1 MTIPSTPFRKDHTLT
16 GAIVPLLY
24 DWKILSKNHLL
35 VTLVDTVSV
44 PNVET
49 TLTVDTDYTVNNVG
63 SDTGT
68 ITPALA
74 YTAGWKIVITPNLP
88 FEQDTDFT
96 NQNSVKP
103 EEAES
108 MADKLGRQIK
118 QIVETLSR
126 TVKTT
131 VGGGVQPDDLLD
143 SINAAVTLSGTNAT
157 TSTTQA
163 GIATTQ
169 AGIATTQA
177 GIATA
182 AVEGIPYRDVVF
194 LTFANSPYTM
204 TNADRGKMFSIDTS
218 GGNFVFNLAQIST
231 LTMPFT
237 IGVKKATNDAN
248 TVTINRAG
256 TDLIDAAT
264 SYVISNVAVVNLIG
278 DTDGTPDKWT
288 SAAFGAG
295 AGEIKN
301 QTFTGGVD
309 YTAGS
314 TTTLTLT
321 NTPIAPSSAAL
332 DVIFD
337 GVYQHPSEW
346 SYNPGTGVITFTSA
360 IPLEVAKVFTQWT
373 SSSVVIGTPSDGTV
387 SWIKLAS
394 ALIASVAE
402 IVSGTAN
409 KIVSAA
415 NLRTFINEN
424 VTTPWVAYTPV
435 FTGFGTVTN
444 IDFYS
449 RRVGSNLEVM
459 GRCTNGTPTATEAR
473 MTIGFNGTSGNVT
486 AVNGGP
492 LPASGT
498 AIVGVASMGQNSD
511 PIVLAERNVSYV
523 TFGLQ
528 SNGTGGL
535 IKLNGSVFIGTSLNF
550 TLKASIPIQGW

>member
-24 DWKILSKNHLL
+24 DWKVLNKTHLL
-35 VTLVDTVSV
+35 VTLVNTSV
-44 PNVET
+44 TPNVET
-49 TLTVDTDYTVNNVG
+49 TLVVDTDYTVNNVG

-68 ITPALA
+68 ITPASA
-74 YTAGWKIVITPNLP
+74 HTAGWKIVITPNLP

-103 EEAES
+103 EEAEA
-108 MADKLGRQIK
+108 MADKLARQIK
-118 QIVETLSR
+118 QIIETLSR

-131 VGGGVQPDDLLD
+131 VGGGVQPDDLID
-143 SINAAVTLSGTNAT
+143 AINDAVTLSGTNAT

-194 LTFANSPYTM
+194 LTFAASPYSL
-204 TNADRGKMFSIDTS
+204 TNADRGKLFSIDTS
-218 GGNFVFNLAQIST
+218 GGAFVFNLAQIST

-237 IGVKKATNDAN
+237 VGVKKATNDAN

-264 SYVISNVAVVNLIG
+264 SYTISNVAGVNLIA
-278 DTDGTPDKWT
+278 DTDGTPDIWT

-309 YTAGS
+309 YTGGS

-346 SYNPGTGVITFTSA
+346 SYNPGSGVITFTSA
-360 IPLEVAKVFTQWT
+360 IPVGVAKVFTQWVA
-373 SSSVVIGTPSDGTV
+373 SSITIGTPSDGTV
-387 SWIKLAS
+387 STSKIVDAAVTFIKMAAS
-394 ALIASVAE
+394 AIATSAEVASE
-402 IVSGTAN
+402 TASKIVTAN
-409 KIVSAA
+409 LLKHHPGVAKA
-415 NLRTFINEN
+415 
-424 VTTPWVAYTPV
+424 WVK
-435 FTGFGTVTN
+435 
-444 IDFYS
+444 
-449 RRVGSNLEVM
+449 
-459 GRCTNGTPTATEAR
+459 
-473 MTIGFNGTSGNVT
+473 FNGTGT
-486 AVNGGP
+486 
-492 LPASGT
+492 PAIDDSY
-498 AIVGVASMGQNSD
+498 
-511 PIVLAERNVSYV
+511 NVSSITDNGVGDYTVNFTNAMANSNYCMTGSGRFDGGAGTSNIIVNQKRGGVQSTTQCQISTHNTTPSV
-523 TFGLQ
+523 TD
-528 SNGTGGL
+528 NDR
-535 IKLNGSVFIGTSLNF
+535 VFIVFHGDM
-550 TLKASIPIQGW
+550 